1 MNFLKNFFARFGT
14 LITVFRIYSRIN
26 AAIQDFPGLSCEIKL
41 RAWLLENL
49 GVLSRLALQTT
60 TKIDDIIVLSM
71 TRLIENDTAWKILT
85 RMIHVAEPLI
95 QTEPLPL
102 IENDAEQTQELH
114 FYSHSLDEINASLV
128 EEEPV
133 ENPLLIL
140 SAVGLLL
147 QILQFLRFRK
157 A

>member
-26 AAIQDFPGLSCEIKL
+26 AAIQDFPGLSSEVKL

-60 TKIDDIIVLSM
+60 TTIDDMIVLSM

-85 RMIHVAEPLI
+85 RMIYVAEPLI
-95 QTEPLPL
+95 K
-102 IENDAEQTQELH
+102 NDAEQTQELH

-147 QILQFLRFRK
+147 QILQFLRLRK
-157 A
+157 V